1 MELELI
7 LDLPGVH
14 SVLMAQLIGPAL
26 RRERLLHFKFHK
38 PSFPMIFPTVQLW
51 ILLDMVPH
59 LCDERVVASS
69 EPDEL
74 LSPSLYDEKKTHDE
88 KKKKDLCQ
96 PGSELARLGQQKD
109 ELVDPLKIDQRRLVV
124 AQLAL
129 KPHLHQMGLELPYL
143 CHPTIIIISS
153 SKLGR
158 SRSTASYDDSICK
171 KDNWPL

>member
-14 SVLMAQLIGPAL
+14 SVLVAQLIGPAL

-88 KKKKDLCQ
+88 KKRKT
-96 PGSELARLGQQKD
+96 SAS
-109 ELVDPLKIDQRRLVV
+109 
-124 AQLAL
+124 LAL
-129 KPHLHQMGLELPYL
+129 
-143 CHPTIIIISS
+143 
-153 SKLGR
+153 
-158 SRSTASYDDSICK
+158 
-171 KDNWPL
+171 NWPALGSRRTSL